1 MKIREIRDLDVMEL
15 QQKERNLVE
24 ELFRLRFRHGTGQL
38 DSPSSL
44 KQVRKDIARI
54 KTILREKENIN

>member
-44 KQVRKDIARI
+44 KQVRKDIARM